1 MNGTLHITI
10 NLNFNP
16 GDDYHYGDD
25 GDGDTINLNFDR
37 GNNDRY
43 HHNYGCDDDVT
54 TDNFMAKE
62 SVQIQNL
69 LNIILV
75 RDDEASG

>member
-1 MNGTLHITI
+1 MIMVVMMML
-10 NLNFNP
+10 LQ
-16 GDDYHYGDD
+16 
-25 GDGDTINLNFDR
+25 
-37 GNNDRY
+37 
-43 HHNYGCDDDVT
+43 T
-54 TDNFMAKE
+54 TMAKE